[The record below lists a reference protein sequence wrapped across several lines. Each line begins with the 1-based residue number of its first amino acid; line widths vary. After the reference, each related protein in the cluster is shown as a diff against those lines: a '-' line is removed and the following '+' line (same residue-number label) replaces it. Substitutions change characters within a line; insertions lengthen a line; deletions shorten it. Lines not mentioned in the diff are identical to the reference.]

1 MTRRSHS
8 SRPPAVF
15 AALALLAS
23 ACGGGTAYEINVPTG
38 GEVPERVVSLAPAIT
53 EMIFALGKGELL
65 VGVSE
70 HSDFPAPARLLPRV
84 GGFSR
89 PNPETI
95 LALRP
100 DLLVVSPA
108 PENRETVDLLRAR
121 DIPVLVVEAR
131 GLEEI
136 GPALLALGEELGA
149 ATVARRLGASI
160 DARLEELSK
169 LVRGRSRPGTL
180 LVIQPEPLIVC
191 GPASYPGSLLRL
203 AGGENLVPSGDSRYP
218 GYSLEAVLRSAP
230 DVLVETAMMSTEG
243 GESLAAREATLA
255 RWSRFP
261 QIPAVRDGR
270 VHLLESDALLRPGPR
285 APEGVA
291 DLIALLHPELG
302 EEARRLARDPG
313 FPPAG
318 PRKG

>member
-1 MTRRSHS
+1 
-8 SRPPAVF
+8 
-15 AALALLAS
+15 
-23 ACGGGTAYEINVPTG
+23 
-38 GEVPERVVSLAPAIT
+38 
-53 EMIFALGKGELL
+53 

-70 HSDFPAPARLLPRV
+70 HSDFPEPARTLPRV

-121 DIPVLVVEAR
+121 DIPVLVIEAR

-136 GPALLALGEELGA
+136 GPALLALGEELAAAGA
-149 ATVARRLGASI
+149 ARGLAASI
-160 DARLEELSK
+160 DARLAGLAE
-169 LVRGRSRPGTL
+169 LVRERPRPGTL

-191 GPASYPGSLLRL
+191 GPESYPGSLLRL
-203 AGGENLVPSGDSRYP
+203 AGGENLVPPGDSRYP
-218 GYSLEAVLRSAP
+218 GYSLEVVLRSAP
-230 DVLVETAMMSTEG
+230 EVLVETAMVPAEG
-243 GESLAAREATLA
+243 EESLAARQATLA

-261 QIPAVRDGR
+261 QVPAVRDGR
-270 VHLLESDALLRPGPR
+270 VHRLESDALLRPGPR

-291 DLIALLHPELG
+291 DLIALLHPELAA
-302 EEARRLARDPG
+302 EARRLSRDPD

-318 PRKG
+318 PREG